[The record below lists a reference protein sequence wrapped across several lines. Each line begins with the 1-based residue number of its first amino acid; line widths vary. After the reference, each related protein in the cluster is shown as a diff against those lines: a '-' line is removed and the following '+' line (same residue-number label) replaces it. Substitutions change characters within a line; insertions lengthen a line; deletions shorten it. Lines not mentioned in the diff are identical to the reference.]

1 MFDQQL
7 SEHGS
12 SGRATAPAAPQ
23 GAPVSGATGGAPGTG
38 PGAAGAAGDKGL
50 RGNSV
55 GLLSSVVLGV
65 STVAPVYC
73 LTATLG
79 PTVTAVGVQMPA
91 VFLAGFLPML
101 LVAFAYKEL
110 NKDFPDCGTS
120 FTWTVKAFG
129 PRVGWMAGWGLTVAT
144 IIVLSNLAGVA
155 TDFLYLMLGEMTGS
169 GAVAD
174 LNDNKA
180 VHLATVVVLIAAATA
195 MSYRGMTATKWFQYS
210 LVGLQLAVLLLFS
223 GIAIAKAAA
232 GDLPD
237 SIGFSA
243 SWLNPL
249 EVSSFSAFTAGLSLS
264 IFMYWGWDT
273 CLTMNEETSGSAKTP
288 GRAAMI
294 SMVTLVGSYL
304 LVAIAAQMFAGVG
317 TAGTGLGNPDTADN
331 VFAALARPVLGSP
344 WSILLFVAVVASAA
358 ASLQTT
364 FIPVARTLL
373 AMSAYRAVPP
383 RFGTVHPRYRTP
395 GFATVAAG
403 IATAAFYVGM
413 SVISENVV
421 QDTILALGL
430 MICFYYALTA
440 FACVWYFRRSLRD
453 SLRDLLVKGVAPLLG
468 GVLLSGVFLQTL
480 TDAWDPEYGSG
491 AVFGIGS
498 VFVIG
503 VGILLLGAVLMLVY
517 GVYRPA
523 FFRGETLRKDTPALV
538 VED

>member
-1 MFDQQL
+1 M
-7 SEHGS
+7 G
-12 SGRATAPAAPQ
+12 GRATTPTAPRCAPD
-23 GAPVSGATGGAPGTG
+23 SGTTDS
-38 PGAAGAAGDKGL
+38 AGAAPPTPPAGGKGL

-55 GLLSSVVLGV
+55 GLVSSVVLGV

-110 NKDFPDCGTS
+110 NKAFPDCGTS

-129 PRVGWMAGWGLTVAT
+129 PRIGWMAGWGLTVAT

-155 TDFLYLMLGEMTGS
+155 ADFIYLMLGEITGS
-169 GAVAD
+169 DRVAGLGD
-174 LNDNKA
+174 ARA
-180 VHLATVVVLIAAATA
+180 VHLVTVLLLIGAATT
-195 MSYRGMTATKWFQYS
+195 MSYRGVTSTRWFQYT
-210 LVGLQLAVLLLFS
+210 LVGLQLAVLLLFA
-223 GIAIAKAAA
+223 GVAIGRAVS
-232 GDLPD
+232 GDLPG
-237 SIGFSA
+237 SLGFSA
-243 SWLNPL
+243 SWFNPL
-249 EVSSFSAFTAGLSLS
+249 DVSSFSAFTAGLSLS

-273 CLTMNEETSGSAKTP
+273 CLTMNEETLGSARTP

-304 LVAIAAQMFAGVG
+304 LVAVASQMFAGTG
-317 TAGTGLGNPDTADN
+317 STGTGLGNPATADN
-331 VFAALARPVLGSP
+331 VFAALARPVLGTP
-344 WSILLFVAVVASAA
+344 WSILLFLAVVASAA

-383 RFGTVHPRYRTP
+383 RFGTVHPEHRTP
-395 GFATVAAG
+395 GFATLAAG
-403 IATAAFYVGM
+403 GATALFYVGL
-413 SVISENVV
+413 SLISSDVLL
-421 QDTILALGL
+421 DTIQALGL

-440 FACVWYFRRSLRD
+440 FACVWYFRRELLGSP
-453 SLRDLLVKGVAPLLG
+453 RDLVLKGVAPLLG
-468 GVLLSGVFLQTL
+468 GVLLTAVFIQTL
-480 TDAWDPEYGSG
+480 VGSFHADYGSG
-491 AVFGIGS
+491 SVLGVGS

-503 VGILLLGAVLMLVY
+503 VGILLLGAVLMTAYSVS
-517 GVYRPA
+517 RPE
-523 FFRGETLRKDTPALV
+523 FFRGETLRKDTPAMV

>member
-1 MFDQQL
+1 M
-7 SEHGS
+7 
-12 SGRATAPAAPQ
+12 APGAPQ
-23 GAPVSGATGGAPGTG
+23 GTPVSGASGGVPDRGPAGGAW
-38 PGAAGAAGDKGL
+38 DKGL
-50 RGNSV
+50 SGNSV

-169 GAVAD
+169 SRVAD
-174 LNDNKA
+174 LDQNQA
-180 VHLATVVVLIAAATA
+180 VHLLTVVLLIGGATA
-195 MSYRGMTATKWFQYS
+195 MSYRGMTATRWFQYG
-210 LVGLQLAVLLLFS
+210 LVGLQLAVLVLFS
-223 GIAIAKAAA
+223 VIAIGKAAA
-232 GDLPD
+232 GELPD

-249 EVSSFSAFTAGLSLS
+249 EVGSFSAFTAGLSLS

-273 CLTMNEETSGSAKTP
+273 CLTMNEETLGSSRTP
-288 GRAAMI
+288 GRAAMT

-317 TAGTGLGNPDTADN
+317 STGPGLGNPETSDN

-344 WSILLFVAVVASAA
+344 WSVLLFLAVVASAA

-383 RFGTVHPRYRTP
+383 RFGAVHPRFRTP
-395 GFATVAAG
+395 GY
-403 IATAAFYVGM
+403 ATAAAGAATAVFYVGM
-413 SVISENVV
+413 SLISEDVV
-421 QDTILALGL
+421 EDTILALGL

-440 FACVWYFRRSLRD
+440 FACVWYFRRSLRNGP
-453 SLRDLLVKGVAPLLG
+453 RDLFLKGVAPLLG

-491 AVFGIGS
+491 AVLGIGS

-503 VGILLLGAVLMLVY
+503 VGILLLGAALMTGYGLV
-517 GVYRPA
+517 RPE
-523 FFRGETLRKDTPALV
+523 FFRGETLRRDTPALV

>member
-1 MFDQQL
+1 M
-7 SEHGS
+7 
-12 SGRATAPAAPQ
+12 APGAPQ
-23 GAPVSGATGGAPGTG
+23 GAPVSGISGGVPVDQGT
-38 PGAAGAAGDKGL
+38 AGGAGDKGL
-50 RGNSV
+50 RGGSV

-120 FTWTVKAFG
+120 FTWGVRAFG
-129 PRVGWMAGWGLTVAT
+129 PRAGWMAGWGLTVAT

-169 GAVAD
+169 GWVTELD
-174 LNDNKA
+174 QNKA
-180 VHLATVVVLIAAATA
+180 VHLLTVVLLIAGATA

-210 LVGLQLAVLLLFS
+210 LVGLQLAVLVLFS
-223 GIAIAKAAA
+223 VIAIGKAAA

-237 SIGFSA
+237 SIGFSF

-249 EVSSFSAFTAGLSLS
+249 QVSSFSAFTAGLSLS

-273 CLTMNEETSGSAKTP
+273 CLTMNEETMGSAKTP

-304 LVAIAAQMFAGVG
+304 LVAIASQMFAGVG
-317 TAGTGLGNPDTADN
+317 STGNGLGNPATADN

-344 WSILLFVAVVASAA
+344 WSILLFLAVVASAA

-383 RFGTVHPRYRTP
+383 RFGAVHPRFRTP
-395 GFATVAAG
+395 GYATVAAG
-403 IATAAFYVGM
+403 IATAVFYVGM
-413 SVISENVV
+413 SLISENVV

-440 FACVWYFRRSLRD
+440 FACVWYFRRSLRTGV
-453 SLRDLLVKGVAPLLG
+453 RDLLLKGVAPLLG
-468 GVLLSGVFLQTL
+468 GVLLSAVFLQTL
-480 TDAWDPEYGSG
+480 TDAWAPDYGSG
-491 AVFGIGS
+491 SVFGIGS

-503 VGILLLGAVLMLVY
+503 VGILLLGAGLMTWY
-517 GVYRPA
+517 GFIRPE
-523 FFRGETLRKDTPALV
+523 FFRGETLHKDTPALI

>member
-1 MFDQQL
+1 M
-7 SEHGS
+7 
-12 SGRATAPAAPQ
+12 APGAPQ
-23 GAPVSGATGGAPGTG
+23 GAPVSGISGGVPVDQGT
-38 PGAAGAAGDKGL
+38 AGGAGDKGL
-50 RGNSV
+50 RGGSV

-120 FTWTVKAFG
+120 FTWGVRAFG

-169 GAVAD
+169 GWVTELD
-174 LNDNKA
+174 QNKA
-180 VHLATVVVLIAAATA
+180 VHLLTVVLLIAGATA

-223 GIAIAKAAA
+223 VIAVGKAAS

-237 SIGFSA
+237 SIGFSL

-249 EVSSFSAFTAGLSLS
+249 EVDSFSAFTAGLSLS

-273 CLTMNEETSGSAKTP
+273 CLTMNEETQGSAKTP

-304 LVAIAAQMFAGVG
+304 LVAIASQMFAGVG
-317 TAGTGLGNPDTADN
+317 STGNGLGNPATADN

-344 WSILLFVAVVASAA
+344 WSILLFLAVVASAA

-383 RFGTVHPRYRTP
+383 RFGTVHPRFRTP
-395 GFATVAAG
+395 GYATVAAG
-403 IATAAFYVGM
+403 IATAVFYVGM
-413 SVISENVV
+413 SLISENVV

-440 FACVWYFRRSLRD
+440 FACVWYFRRSLRTGA
-453 SLRDLLVKGVAPLLG
+453 RELLLKGVAPLLG
-468 GVLLSGVFLQTL
+468 GVLLSAVFLQTL
-480 TDAWDPEYGSG
+480 TDAWAPDYGSG
-491 AVFGIGS
+491 SVFGIGS

-503 VGILLLGAVLMLVY
+503 VGILLLGAGLMTWY
-517 GVYRPA
+517 GFVRPE
-523 FFRGETLRKDTPALV
+523 FFRGETLRKDTQALV

>member
-1 MFDQQL
+1 MAP
-7 SEHGS
+7 G
-12 SGRATAPAAPQ
+12 APA
-23 GAPVSGATGGAPGTG
+23 GAPDSGISGGVPDPGTT
-38 PGAAGAAGDKGL
+38 GAAGDTAGDKGL

-55 GLLSSVVLGV
+55 GLLGSVVLGV

-129 PRVGWMAGWGLTVAT
+129 PRIGWMAGWGLTVAT

-169 GAVAD
+169 TWVAELD
-174 LNDNKA
+174 QNQA
-180 VHLATVVVLIAAATA
+180 VHLLTVVLLIAAATA

-223 GIAIAKAAA
+223 AIAIGKAAS

-249 EVSSFSAFTAGLSLS
+249 QVGSFSAFTAGLSLS

-273 CLTMNEETSGSAKTP
+273 CLTMNEETQGSAKTP

-304 LVAIAAQMFAGVG
+304 LVAIASQMFAGVG
-317 TAGTGLGNPDTADN
+317 STGNGLGNPDTADN
-331 VFAALARPVLGSP
+331 VFATLARPVLGSP
-344 WSILLFVAVVASAA
+344 WSILLFLAVVASAA

-383 RFGTVHPRYRTP
+383 RFGSVHPRFRTP
-395 GFATVAAG
+395 GYATVAAG
-403 IATAAFYVGM
+403 VATAAFYVGM
-413 SVISENVV
+413 SLISEDVV

-440 FACVWYFRRSLRD
+440 FACVWYFRRSLRG
-453 SLRDLLVKGVAPLLG
+453 SLRDLLLRGVAPLLG
-468 GVLLSGVFLQTL
+468 GLLLSGVFLQTL

-491 AVFGIGS
+491 AVLGIGS

-503 VGILLLGAVLMLVY
+503 VGILLLGAVLMTWY
-517 GVYRPA
+517 GTQRPE
-523 FFRGETLRKDTPALV
+523 FFRGETLRTDTPALV

>member
-12 SGRATAPAAPQ
+12 SGRATAPTAPT
-23 GAPVSGATGGAPGTG
+23 GAPVSGTSGDAPGPGGTTG
-38 PGAAGAAGDKGL
+38 EGKGL

-110 NKDFPDCGTS
+110 NKAVPDCGTS

-129 PRVGWMAGWGLTVAT
+129 PRIGWMAGWGLTVAT

-169 GAVAD
+169 GAIAE
-174 LNDNKA
+174 LGDNTA
-180 VHLATVVVLIAAATA
+180 VHLLTVVALIAGATA

-210 LVGLQLAVLLLFS
+210 LVGLQLAVLLLFA
-223 GIAIAKAAA
+223 GIAIGKAAS
-232 GDLPD
+232 GDLPH
-237 SIGFSA
+237 SVGFSP

-249 EVSSFSAFTAGLSLS
+249 EVGSFSAFTAGLSLS

-273 CLTMNEETSGSAKTP
+273 CLTMNEETLGSTRTP

-294 SMVTLVGSYL
+294 SMVTLVTSYL

-317 TAGTGLGNPDTADN
+317 TTGAGLGNPATADN

-344 WSILLFVAVVASAA
+344 WSILLFLAVVASAA

-364 FIPVARTLL
+364 LIPVARTLL
-373 AMSAYRAVPP
+373 AMSTYKAVPP
-383 RFGTVHPRYRTP
+383 RFGSVHPKHRTP
-395 GFATVAAG
+395 GYATVAAG
-403 IATAAFYVGM
+403 IATAVFYVGM
-413 SVISENVV
+413 TLISDHVV
-421 QDTILALGL
+421 QDTIKALGL

-440 FACVWYFRRSLRD
+440 FACVRYFRHELRN
-453 SLRDLLVKGVAPLLG
+453 SARDLLLKGVAPLLG
-468 GVLLSGVFLQTL
+468 GLLLAAVFLKTL
-480 TDAWDPEYGSG
+480 TDAWDTGYGGG
-491 AVFGIGS
+491 ALLGVGS

-503 VGILLLGAVLMLVY
+503 VGILLLGAVLMLWY
-517 GVYRPA
+517 GVHRPE
-523 FFRGETLRKDTPALV
+523 FFRGETLRTDTPALV

>member
-1 MFDQQL
+1 M
-7 SEHGS
+7 
-12 SGRATAPAAPQ
+12 
-23 GAPVSGATGGAPGTG
+23 GAPDSGTGGGVPADGTAGTTEAGAT
-38 PGAAGAAGDKGL
+38 GDKGL

-55 GLLSSVVLGV
+55 GLLGSVVLGI

-110 NKDFPDCGTS
+110 NKAFPDCGTS

-129 PRVGWMAGWGLTVAT
+129 PRIGWMAGWGLTVAT

-169 GAVAD
+169 GWVVG
-174 LNDNKA
+174 LNDDKA
-180 VHLATVVVLIAAATA
+180 VHLLTVVLLIAGATA

-210 LVGLQLAVLLLFS
+210 LIGLQLAVLLLFAAV
-223 GIAIAKAAA
+223 AIVKAAS

-237 SIGFSA
+237 SVGFSA

-249 EVSSFSAFTAGLSLS
+249 EVDSFSAFTAGLSLS

-273 CLTMNEETSGSAKTP
+273 CLTMNEETQGSAKTP

-304 LVAIAAQMFAGVG
+304 LVAVAAQMFAGTG
-317 TAGTGLGNPDTADN
+317 STGTGLGNPATADN

-344 WSILLFVAVVASAA
+344 WSILLFLAVVASAA

-373 AMSAYRAVPP
+373 AMSTYRAVPP
-383 RFGTVHPRYRTP
+383 GFGTVHPKFRTP
-395 GFATVAAG
+395 GRATVAAG
-403 IATAAFYVGM
+403 AATAAFYVGM
-413 SVISENVV
+413 SLISENVV

-440 FACVWYFRRSLRD
+440 FACVWYFRRDLRNGV
-453 SLRDLLVKGVAPLLG
+453 RDLLLKGIAPLLG
-468 GVLLSGVFLQTL
+468 GILLTGVFAQTL
-480 TDAWDPEYGSG
+480 LDAWDPEFGSG
-491 AVFGIGS
+491 DVLGIGS

-503 VGILLLGAVLMLVY
+503 VGILVLGAVLMTWY
-517 GVYRPA
+517 GFLRPD
-523 FFRGETLRKDTPALV
+523 FFQGRTLRKDTPALV

>member
-12 SGRATAPAAPQ
+12 SGRATAPTVPT
-23 GAPVSGATGGAPGTG
+23 GAPDSGTG
-38 PGAAGAAGDKGL
+38 DDAPAAGEGKGL

-55 GLLSSVVLGV
+55 GLLGSVVLGV

-110 NKDFPDCGTS
+110 NKAVPDCGTS

-129 PRVGWMAGWGLTVAT
+129 PRIGWMAGWGLTVAT

-169 GAVAD
+169 PAVAG
-174 LNDNKA
+174 LGDNTA
-180 VHLATVVVLIAAATA
+180 VHLLTVVALIAAATA
-195 MSYRGMTATKWFQYS
+195 MSYRGMTATKWFQYG
-210 LVGLQLAVLLLFS
+210 LVGLQLAVLLLFA
-223 GIAIAKAAA
+223 GIAVSKAAS
-232 GDLPD
+232 GDLPH
-237 SIGFSA
+237 SVGFSP

-249 EVSSFSAFTAGLSLS
+249 EVGSFSAFTAGLSLS

-273 CLTMNEETSGSAKTP
+273 CLTMNEETLGSAKTP

-294 SMVTLVGSYL
+294 SMVTLVTSYL

-317 TAGTGLGNPDTADN
+317 STGTGLGNPDTADN

-344 WSILLFVAVVASAA
+344 WSILLFLAVVASAA

-373 AMSAYRAVPP
+373 AMSAYKAVPP
-383 RFGTVHPRYRTP
+383 RFGSVHPEHRTP
-395 GFATVAAG
+395 GYATVAAG

-413 SVISENVV
+413 TLISDHVV
-421 QDTILALGL
+421 QDTIKALGL

-440 FACVWYFRRSLRD
+440 FACTWYFRHDLRRSA
-453 SLRDLLVKGVAPLLG
+453 RDLVLKGLAPLLG
-468 GVLLSGVFLQTL
+468 GLLLAGVFLKTL
-480 TDAWDPEYGSG
+480 TDAWDTGYGGG
-491 AVFGIGS
+491 ALFGIGS

-503 VGILLLGAVLMLVY
+503 VGILLLGVVLMLGY
-517 GVYRPA
+517 GIQRPE
-523 FFRGETLRKDTPALV
+523 FFRGETLRRDTPALI